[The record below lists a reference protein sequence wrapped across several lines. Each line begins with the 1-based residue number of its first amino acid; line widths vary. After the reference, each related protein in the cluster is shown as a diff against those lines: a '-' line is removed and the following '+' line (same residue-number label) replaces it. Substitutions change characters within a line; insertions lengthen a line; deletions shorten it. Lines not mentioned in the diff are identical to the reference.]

1 MLTFSCTWR
10 PPCSGPAYSDQISC
24 RGARR
29 KSVCVCSLVH
39 QHATQW
45 ECWTTGSRPEMSRC
59 EMSRAY
65 HFYFTMPIYHYR
77 IAGMYFLAQAYN
89 KLSCATAFISF
100 VLYITCWEK
109 NDWNNENGC
118 SGNKKQ
124 WRNLRA
130 VWWLLN
136 PATNRER
143 ERESRFLTAHQH
155 KKQAM

>member
-1 MLTFSCTWR
+1 MSMLTFSCTWR

-45 ECWTTGSRPEMSRC
+45 ECWTTGSRPGMSRC

-100 VLYITCWEK
+100 VLYITCWEIMK
-109 NDWNNENGC
+109 TDAVETRSNPKHCETCVPFGGC
-118 SGNKKQ
+118 
-124 WRNLRA
+124 WTLT
-130 VWWLLN
+130 LI
-136 PATNRER
+136 ER
-143 ERESRFLTAHQH
+143 ERE
-155 KKQAM
+155 